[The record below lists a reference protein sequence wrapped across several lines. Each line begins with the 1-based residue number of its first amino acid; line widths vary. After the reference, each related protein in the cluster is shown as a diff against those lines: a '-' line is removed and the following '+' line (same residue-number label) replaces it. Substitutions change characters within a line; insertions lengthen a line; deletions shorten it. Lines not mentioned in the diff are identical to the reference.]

1 MLITV
6 TFIFTYIEG
15 DSPFLIFLHLML
27 CAKDTGE
34 KSVIVASQLESF
46 STSSVEFRRQ
56 EGKGKFNSFL
66 SSVVV
71 PSSSDQKEDM
81 S

>member
-1 MLITV
+1 
-6 TFIFTYIEG
+6 
-15 DSPFLIFLHLML
+15 ML
-27 CAKDTGE
+27 CAKDTEE
-34 KSVIVASQLESF
+34 KSVIVASQLESS
-46 STSSVEFRRQ
+46 STSSVDIRRQ

-66 SSVVV
+66 SSLIV